1 MPLAGDRGA
10 ATRAGSK
17 PRCSTTVPPA
27 SSVGVMSIPA
37 AWEIGAQAR

>member
-1 MPLAGDRGA
+1 MIRSEATA
-10 ATRAGSK
+10 ASQAAGSK
-17 PRCSTTVPPA
+17 LFWSTTVPPA